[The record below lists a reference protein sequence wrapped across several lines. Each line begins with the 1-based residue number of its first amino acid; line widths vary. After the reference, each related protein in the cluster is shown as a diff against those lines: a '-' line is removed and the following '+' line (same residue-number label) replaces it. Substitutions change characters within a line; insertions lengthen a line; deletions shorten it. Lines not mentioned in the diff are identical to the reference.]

1 MLKAQIETFNKYKN
15 LIVYLAKN
23 QISLKYRKSY
33 LGLIWS
39 LLNPLLTMLVLTM
52 IFSSIFKNQIENF
65 PIYLM
70 CGRLIY
76 EYNAESTKTAMD
88 SIVSNSSLLKKIY
101 IPKYVF
107 PLSNSVAALVNMAF
121 SLIALVIV
129 MLFTQVQLKWT
140 MLLFWLPMLY
150 VFVFSTGLGLI
161 LATINVFFRDMKHLY
176 SVVLTLW
183 MYMTPLFYP
192 IEAVGSTVQKIIML
206 NPLYYYVKMMRGL
219 ILDGTLPSLSDNL
232 LCAGIGIAAILIG
245 VFVFKKKQDKFI
257 LYI

>member
-1 MLKAQIETFNKYKN
+1 MLKAYIDTFNKYKG

-33 LGLIWS
+33 LGLLWS
-39 LLNPLLTMLVLTM
+39 LLNPLLTMIVLTM
-52 IFSSIFKNQIENF
+52 IFSTIFKNQIENF

-76 EYNAESTKTAMD
+76 EYNAESTKSAMNSVID
-88 SIVSNSSLLKKIY
+88 NSSLIKKIY

-107 PLSNSVAALVNMAF
+107 PLSSSLAALVNMAF
-121 SLIALVIV
+121 SLIALIIV
-129 MLFTQVQLKWT
+129 MFFTHVELKWT

-161 LATINVFFRDMKHLY
+161 LASINVFFRDMKHLY
-176 SVVLTLW
+176 GVFLTLW

-192 IEAVGSTVQKIIML
+192 FEAVNEDVQKIILL
-206 NPLYYYVKMMRGL
+206 NPLYHYIKMMRGL
-219 ILDGTLPSLSDNL
+219 ILDGTLPTLSENL
-232 LCAGIGIAAILIG
+232 LCAGIGIAALLAGVLI
-245 VFVFKKKQDKFI
+245 FKKKQDKFI
-257 LYI
+257 LFI